1 MSMTFANDNATHDY
15 DKMLLLHCIANN
27 LIMSWVGIHE
37 KAYPHAVLLS
47 FIGCFLAIQSLY
59 GGNEECK

>member
-27 LIMSWVGIHE
+27 LIMS
-37 KAYPHAVLLS
+37 
-47 FIGCFLAIQSLY
+47 
-59 GGNEECK
+59 